1 MPLLDIFWSIFV
13 FFLMVAWIW
22 AVIGVI
28 SDVFRSKDLSGLAKG
43 IWVLFIIV
51 IPWLGVLSYI
61 LIRGKGMEERN
72 MQLMMDA
79 AENQRTYIQG
89 LAGTSTADELSKL
102 AELKDKGV
110 INDTQFEAQKA
121 KLLG

>member
-1 MPLLDIFWSIFV
+1 MPFWDLIWSMFM
-13 FFLMVAWIW
+13 FFLLIAWIW
-22 AVIGVI
+22 VVVSVI
-28 SDVFRSKDLSGLAKG
+28 SDVFRSKDIGGFSKAF
-43 IWVLFIIV
+43 WVLFVIL